1 VNLQLLCIGLFYAMM
16 VVAGLWAARSERRT
30 ATFEGML
37 LADRRLPLWVG
48 AFTMTATWVGG
59 AYING
64 TAEAVYAPH
73 SGLVWAQAPWCY
85 ALSLILGGTVFAV
98 RMRRTGATTLL
109 DPFQQRY
116 GQRVTALL
124 GIPAL
129 IGEVFWAAAILTA
142 LGTTFGTLLNV
153 NFETSILISA
163 GVALLYTV
171 IGGLWSVSYTDV
183 LQLSLIAIG
192 LGIAIPSG
200 LESAGGGQ
208 RLWDAYAS
216 QMPGFPRGVAI
227 WKWLDMALLLIFGG
241 IPWQVYFQ
249 RVLAS
254 RDDRTAVRL
263 SFIAGIGCLLL
274 ACPAVILGAVGAVA
288 TWPAGVAAPQPE
300 LVLPEVLQHLTNP
313 AVATIGL
320 AAVTAAVMSSVDS
333 SFLSAAS
340 LLTQNVYRPLFR
352 PQAADSELRT
362 VLRGNVLIVGG
373 LATWLALATQSVYEL
388 WYLCSDLVY
397 VLLFPQLTLLLF
409 CRWTTPCGA
418 ICGVLV
424 GLFLRL
430 GGGEPT
436 LGLPAFLDYPLQT
449 PDGCLFPFR
458 TVAML
463 SSLATIAAVSWL
475 DNARRRS

>member
-397 VLLFPQLTLLLF
+397 VLLFPQLTLVLF